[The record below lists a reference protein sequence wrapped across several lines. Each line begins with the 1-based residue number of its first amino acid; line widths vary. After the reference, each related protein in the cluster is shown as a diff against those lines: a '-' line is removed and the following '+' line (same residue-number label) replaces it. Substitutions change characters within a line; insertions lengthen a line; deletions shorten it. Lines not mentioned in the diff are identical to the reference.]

1 MLASG
6 ETAACHKSDIETNWF
21 SVKKMDLAHQFIRQY
36 GCSATVETRAPGR
49 VNLLG
54 EHVDY
59 NQGIVLPAAI
69 DRVVKLMAIPTSDDN
84 VSLAALDL
92 GQQVTFK
99 LSEVEKR
106 CDIDGKPLAR
116 WAHYPA
122 GVAWA
127 LQHAGLEISGMQV
140 VYHSDV
146 PIGSGLSSSAA
157 VEVAFASTWQT
168 ISNWQVGQLKL
179 AQICQQAE
187 NKYVGVSS
195 GLMDQFASVCG
206 VEGYVLCFDTRS
218 LEWSALTMPP
228 STAIVIADSGIR
240 RDLATSAYN
249 DRRAACE
256 QAVELLQK
264 YLPHIQSLRD
274 VSTVEFAAYGPYLP
288 SEVAKRAEHVVKEI
302 HRVDQAII
310 ALGRE
315 DARMFGGFMYA
326 SHRSLRDLYE
336 VSIPELD
343 SLVDIARGLPGI
355 YGARLT
361 GAGFGGCTV
370 NLVDAR
376 QADTFVEGL
385 EQGYREKTGREAQ
398 VYLCRASGGA
408 EAYWIERTG

>member
-1 MLASG
+1 
-6 ETAACHKSDIETNWF
+6 
-21 SVKKMDLAHQFIRQY
+21 MDLAHHFIQQY
-36 GCSATVETRAPGR
+36 GVSATVETRAPGR

-69 DRVVKLMAIPTSDDN
+69 DRVVSLMAKATSDDR

-92 GQQVTFK
+92 EQQVAFR

-106 CDIDGKPLAR
+106 CDIEGKPLPG
-116 WAHYPA
+116 WALYPA

-127 LQHAGLEISGMQV
+127 LQKASLAIPGMQV

-157 VEVAFASTWQT
+157 VEVAFASTWQA
-168 ISNWQVGQLKL
+168 ISNWQVGQMEL
-179 AQICQQAE
+179 AQICQKAE
-187 NKYVGVSS
+187 NQYVGVSS
-195 GLMDQFASVCG
+195 GLMDQFASACG
-206 VEGYVLCFDTRS
+206 VEGHVLCFDTRS
-218 LEWSALTMPP
+218 LEWSALDMPP

-240 RDLATSAYN
+240 RSLASSAYN

-256 QAVELLQK
+256 RAVKLLQK
-264 YLPHIQSLRD
+264 YLPQIQSLRD
-274 VSTVEFAAYGPYLP
+274 VSTVEFAAYSPYLP
-288 SEVAKRAEHVVKEI
+288 KEIARRAEHVVKEI

-310 ALGRE
+310 ALGRG

-326 SHRSLRDLYE
+326 SHKSLRDLYE

-343 SLVDIARGLPGI
+343 SLVDIARSLPGI

-370 NLVDAR
+370 NLVDER
-376 QADTFVEGL
+376 QASVFVEGL
-385 EQGYREKTGREAQ
+385 RREYREKTGQDAQ
-398 VYLCRASGGA
+398 VYLCQASRGA
-408 EAYWIERTG
+408 ESKPIE